1 MSRLLII
8 PLAAIGTALA
18 QTNPSATP
26 GVEEQK
32 VVVADAR
39 VHALQHESSL
49 PDFVC
54 TQTTRRFESASAH
67 NWQPID
73 AIVERLTY
81 FDHREVYEVLTLNG
95 QPANIPHGRL
105 NGASSSG
112 EFGSLMKAI
121 FLPETETEFEWY
133 DWSTLRGK
141 TTQVYAYR
149 VRASQSKYHIAVP
162 ERSLDLVAAY
172 HGFIFIDNKD
182 HFVYRV
188 TLHPDGIPS
197 NFPIQDVD
205 IALDYDYTRIGQ
217 ADYLL
222 PLQFEL
228 TSREGNRLVKN
239 YVEYGNY
246 QKFLAASVIKFGST
260 DAANE
265 ERVK

>member
-8 PLAAIGTALA
+8 LLAAIGTALA

-32 VVVADAR
+32 VVLADAR

-81 FDHREVYEVLTLNG
+81 FDHREVYKVLTLNG

-162 ERSLDLVAAY
+162 ERSLDLWPLITDSSSSTTRTTSYTASLFTPM
-172 HGFIFIDNKD
+172 GFPRIFRSRMWRFRSTMITPELDRLTT
-182 HFVYRV
+182 YCRCS
-188 TLHPDGIPS
+188 S
-197 NFPIQDVD
+197 NCP
-205 IALDYDYTRIGQ
+205 
-217 ADYLL
+217 
-222 PLQFEL
+222 
-228 TSREGNRLVKN
+228 
-239 YVEYGNY
+239 
-246 QKFLAASVIKFGST
+246 
-260 DAANE
+260 
-265 ERVK
+265 RVKAIVW

>member
-1 MSRLLII
+1 MSRLFII
-8 PLAAIGTALA
+8 VLGTFGIALA
-18 QTNPSATP
+18 QTNPSSTP
-26 GVEEQK
+26 STEEQK
-32 VVVADAR
+32 VVLADAR

-54 TQTTRRFESASAH
+54 TQTTRRFESVSAH
-67 NWQPID
+67 NWEPID
-73 AIVERLTY
+73 VIVERLTY
-81 FDHREVYEVLTLNG
+81 FDHREVYKVLTLNG
-95 QPANIPHGRL
+95 QPTNIAHDRL

-121 FLPETETEFEWY
+121 FSPETKTEFEWY
-133 DWSTLRGK
+133 DWSMLRGK

-188 TLHPDGIPS
+188 TLHADGIPS
-197 NFPIQDVD
+197 NFPIQDVE
-205 IALDYDYTRIGQ
+205 ISLDYDYTRIGE

-228 TSREGNRLVKN
+228 SSREGYRLVKN
-239 YVEYGNY
+239 DVAYGNY
-246 QKFLAASVIKFGST
+246 QKFLAASVVTFGSA
-260 DAANE
+260 DARNE
-265 ERVK
+265 GRVK